1 MILVTKPKDKT
12 PATIR
17 LAEEWTPQ
25 RGSEGGIIA
34 DGPLWRFAERISASR
49 REGKNRRD
57 GATVHTRVLALA
69 DLVGEK
75 LWDEAVFDKRELDG
89 EEVGV
94 VEGKAKSMR
103 KRGNMARL

>member
-1 MILVTKPKDKT
+1 
-12 PATIR
+12 
-17 LAEEWTPQ
+17 
-25 RGSEGGIIA
+25 
-34 DGPLWRFAERISASR
+34 LWRFAERISASR

-57 GATVHTRVLALA
+57 GATVQTRVLALA

-75 LWDEAVFDKRELDG
+75 LWDEAVFDEGELDG

>member
-1 MILVTKPKDKT
+1 M
-12 PATIR
+12 
-17 LAEEWTPQ
+17 Q
-25 RGSEGGIIA
+25 
-34 DGPLWRFAERISASR
+34 
-49 REGKNRRD
+49 
-57 GATVHTRVLALA
+57 TRVLALA

-75 LWDEAVFDKRELDG
+75 LWDEAVFDEGELDG